1 MKVNWPERIWV
12 NSPVRLFVQRQETLF
27 FKKLRGMEPDA
38 SCLEIGCGRGAAV
51 ELIIKAFG
59 PRRIHAS
66 DIDPEMIR
74 MAAFKEAPRHKGR
87 VLHLVADAQY
97 LPYPDRCMDAV
108 FNYGIIHHLENW
120 GLGIRE
126 VARVL
131 KIGGGF
137 YFEEIYPPLYAN
149 FLFRRILAHPKEN
162 RFHGFEYRAAL
173 KDCRLHLL
181 PGYKENRFGIVG
193 VAVKEEEFDP
203 KDSLRYNG
211 CCSRLTSSD
220 AEAYAGQQ

>member
-27 FKKLRGMEPDA
+27 FKKLREMEA
-38 SCLEIGCGRGAAV
+38 NGSCLEIGCGRGAAV

-74 MAAFKEAPRHKGR
+74 LAVLKGEPRHRGR

-97 LPYPDRCMDAV
+97 LPYPDGCMDAV
-108 FNYGIIHHLENW
+108 FNYGILHHLEDW
-120 GLGIRE
+120 RLGIGE
-126 VARVL
+126 IGRVL
-131 KIGGGF
+131 RKGGGF

-149 FLFRRILAHPKEN
+149 FLFRRILAHPEQD
-162 RFHGFEYRAAL
+162 RFFSPGYHAAL
-173 KDCRLHLL
+173 KDSGLRLL

-193 VAVKEEEFDP
+193 VAVK
-203 KDSLRYNG
+203 
-211 CCSRLTSSD
+211 
-220 AEAYAGQQ
+220 

>member
-1 MKVNWPERIWV
+1 MKVNWPEKIWV

-27 FKKLRGMEPDA
+27 FKKLREMEPDA

-74 MAAFKEAPRHKGR
+74 MAVLKEVPRHKGR
-87 VLHLVADAQY
+87 VLHLVANAQY

-120 GLGIRE
+120 RLGISE

-131 KIGGGF
+131 KKGGGF

-149 FLFRRILAHPKEN
+149 FLFRHILAHPKEN
-162 RFHGFEYRAAL
+162 RFHSPEYRAAL
-173 KDCRLHLL
+173 KDSRLRLL
-181 PGYKENRFGIVG
+181 PGYKESRFGIVG
-193 VAVKEEEFDP
+193 VAVKEEGVDLEDP
-203 KDSLRYNG
+203 LRYN
-211 CCSRLTSSD
+211 
-220 AEAYAGQQ
+220 